1 MQSNKTKAKLE
12 AGEVVFG
19 SEIMFPSADVVEI
32 LAYAGL
38 DFVYMDMEH
47 SATTHE
53 SLAHMIR
60 AAEIGGATPLVRI
73 PESVPGHYPGVSC
86 ASSTWAR
93 WASSSRTSTAA
104 RKRRRSST
112 P

>member
-1 MQSNKTKAKLE
+1 
-12 AGEVVFG
+12 
-19 SEIMFPSADVVEI
+19 MFPSADVVEI

-73 PESVPGHYPGVSC
+73 PESVP
-86 ASSTWAR
+86 ANIRA
-93 WASSSRTSTAA
+93 
-104 RKRRRSST
+104 
-112 P
+112 